1 MYCFSF
7 FVAFSRVTRYIR
19 LTHIGHFE
27 APLEIEFHYQFLS
40 KIFSTDYLFLFRE
53 LPIAYFNLKR
63 PRICKKGSPS
73 LIFMIF
79 KVEDINDTKAVERL
93 GPEKNVYHM
102 NNYAVVSQRTKGK
115 FASKLLKGSRTGVI
129 LFTSKYLAHYK
140 WAY

>member
-1 MYCFSF
+1 
-7 FVAFSRVTRYIR
+7 
-19 LTHIGHFE
+19 
-27 APLEIEFHYQFLS
+27 
-40 KIFSTDYLFLFRE
+40 
-53 LPIAYFNLKR
+53 
-63 PRICKKGSPS
+63 
-73 LIFMIF
+73 MIF

-140 WAY
+140 WAYWKIYLHTYETLTIIYTEGDVEEIVRSKEIVHIFF